1 MFTKSAAVLS
11 AGRSG
16 SMLVFRNLAV
26 AHYNL
31 NENSQILG
39 WQSNLSEFDGR
50 RTILHSH
57 AQIKLEQ
64 YRDIRPVFSVRRN
77 IHETLIS
84 HYISNWNQQWHLF
97 AQDQLPQRDIIT
109 VDFKALQQ
117 LIDKHLEWYRWYSP
131 YLTEQSVVVVYEVLV
146 DHLHQPTSAYQ
157 EIYPNKQLLVA
168 NWAETQD
175 YLETAITEE
184 FRQLHGNFIDYA
196 SRPGQVIYQSAAG
209 LV

>member
-31 NENSQILG
+31 KEKSRILG
-39 WQSNLSEFDGR
+39 WQSDLSEFNSQR
-50 RTILHSH
+50 MIVHSH
-57 AQIKLEQ
+57 AKIKLDQ
-64 YRDIRPVFSVRRN
+64 FTDIRPVFSVRQN

-97 AQDQLPQRDIIT
+97 SQNQLPQRDMIT
-109 VDFKALQQ
+109 VDFIALQQ
-117 LIDKHLEWYRWYSP
+117 LIDKHLRWYQWYSP
-131 YLTEQSVVVVYEVLV
+131 YLTDQSTVVVYEMLV

-157 EIYPNKQLLVA
+157 EIYPNKHLLIA
-168 NWAETQD
+168 NWAKTQK
-175 YLETAITEE
+175 YLEKSITDE
-184 FRQLHGNFIDYA
+184 FRQLHGNFTDYVIRP
-196 SRPGQVIYQSAAG
+196 SRGIYRSAAG
-209 LV
+209 LA